1 MRKLRKP
8 LSVLLSL
15 VMVLGVFS
23 IVPFTV
29 SAQAAVTYIEYSWNG
44 SALETTEKTV
54 TDYTVVNSSLSSM
67 TNGTYVVN
75 ADTTI
80 EGYVTVQKG
89 ATANLVVMD
98 GVTLTCNKGIG
109 CGLNKNNEYASL
121 NIFGTGKIVATGKG
135 KAAGIGGDNDETNGS
150 ITIHGTTIEATGGK
164 HGAGIG
170 GGEGGK
176 DPDASSPIITIYDG
190 NITATGGIDGAGIG
204 GGDEQPG
211 ARTYIYGGTIDASS
225 KKHGAGIG
233 GGDEE
238 GTFGIWIYGGT
249 VTATGGYRG
258 AGIGAGEEGGNLRKS
273 PDGGV
278 NILGGT
284 VTATGG
290 SGGAG
295 VGGGYDED
303 MSGTIDITGEA
314 TKLTATGGIGGAGIG
329 AGKGK
334 DGDWCVPDGDMSGTI
349 TIDCGEQSD
358 INIFGGDEET
368 DGGRRS
374 TGGAGIGAG
383 FAGNQYGK
391 VYIRGGNIVITG
403 GAKAAGIGGGKESDS
418 GKYGGEGGDVYI
430 GGGNITI
437 YTINTEWYNEE
448 KNHAIGSGFEDIK
461 DGSVYIHAN
470 NNTTGRYMRVD
481 YMPLNKNDFKT
492 ASTSQRSKK
501 AHTRCTLHI
510 QECNH
515 KDYYGKDGL
524 TKKITP
530 SQHII
535 TCKYCGYT
543 DQGAHESETYCFC
556 GYNSENCCTVTL
568 HDTVGS
574 EQFKVLK
581 GGEFI
586 LPDYNG
592 AVSQTTDIPEQY
604 YRVSGWTLNGDASG
618 KVYEQGEEVI
628 ANSDMTFTTQREA
641 LYKLNFE
648 NVQHGSIHAD
658 ITNNEAYAS
667 AGETIEFGV
676 EADPGYSVSNVT
688 YKMMTGY
695 DLDDNYNVV
704 YLYSDPV
711 EIQPV
716 EGIYRLTMP
725 ESTSYNNMIVISAEV
740 TENMENPIGFSEDIE
755 NGTVTSDRETAAP
768 NDTVTLTVTPDAG
781 YFLDELRCKAA
792 DGTELELTQTDD
804 THYTFTMPAM
814 SVSVSAEFELADDFT
829 ALQALID
836 STSSGGTVTLALDY
850 TARDDESCLTV
861 PSGKTITLDLNG
873 HDIDR
878 DLDEAEAN
886 GNVITNNG
894 ALTITGNGTV
904 TGGKNA
910 ANGGAILNNGTLTL
924 SDGVTISG
932 NSTTEDGGAIYNSGT
947 LTIDG
952 GTISNNI
959 STKSGGAISAHSG
972 TITINGGEI
981 KNNRAGSHGGAI
993 YLGNKDGNIATLN
1006 LRGGTITG
1014 NTVTGSDSQGGGIC
1028 DVGTLNVSGNPVV
1041 KNNTAPAYN
1050 KGYNIYLRGGKKV
1063 NVTGELTD
1071 GAEIGVTAPGGGTGD
1086 ITSGLSGKGT
1096 ADSFFSDVPD
1106 CYVGLTDNN
1115 EATLHNMGAHLAGHS
1130 ISLEGDIAVNFY
1142 MQLDSELASHESVKM
1157 QFTVPG
1163 TSTEYQD
1170 QKVYVKDLE
1179 PVTYN
1184 SKTYYVFKCRVAAKN
1199 MDSQI
1204 QAQLIDGENR
1214 STVYTYSVKDYADY
1228 LLDHTNDNTE
1238 YAAAAPLVRAMLTY
1252 GDNAKYYFDK
1262 TGEEPDAVKATIPEY
1277 GSIIYDTMPAG
1288 VTFTGAT
1295 LSLKSQTTLSLY
1307 FESNQEIELTCPG
1320 YTTKTAHSDREYVI
1334 RIRDIAAMDLNK
1346 EFTVKVNG
1354 ADAVTYSPLTYCY
1367 KAQTSSDAKL
1377 VNTVKALYNY
1387 HLAAKDYF

>member
-29 SAQAAVTYIEYSWNG
+29 SAKAAVTYTEYSWNG
-44 SALETTEKTV
+44 SALQTTEKTV
-54 TDYTVVNSSLSSM
+54 TDYTVVTKDIIKNSPDNGSGLK
-67 TNGTYVVN
+67 TGTYLVN
-75 ADTTI
+75 SDTTVDDYFYI
-80 EGYVTVQKG
+80 RKNQTV
-89 ATANLVVMD
+89 NLIVKP
-98 GVTLTCNKGIG
+98 GVTLTCKKGIG
-109 CGLNKNNEYASL
+109 CGYDKNNQAATL
-121 NIFGTGKIVATGKG
+121 NIYGTGKIVATGKMQ
-135 KAAGIGGDNDETNGS
+135 AAGIGGNNDETNGW
-150 ITIHGTTIEATGGK
+150 ITVHGTTIEATGGK

-176 DPDASSPIITIYDG
+176 DPDATSRTITIYDG

-211 ARTYIYGGTIDASS
+211 ARTYIYGGTIDAGS

-238 GTFGIWIYGGT
+238 GTFGVWIYGGT

-295 VGGGYDED
+295 IGGGYDED
-303 MSGTIDITGEA
+303 MSGTINITGEA

-358 INIFGGDEET
+358 IKIFGGDEERN
-368 DGGRRS
+368 GGRRS

-403 GAKAAGIGGGKESDS
+403 GARAAGIGGGEESDS

-448 KNHAIGSGFEDIK
+448 KNHAIGSGVEDIK

-470 NNTTGRYMRVD
+470 NNTTGKYMRVD
-481 YMPLNKNDFKT
+481 YMPLKKDDFRT
-492 ASTSQRSKK
+492 ASASQRSKK
-501 AHTRCTLHI
+501 THTRCTLHI

-543 DQGAHESETYCFC
+543 DQGAHESQTYCSC
-556 GYNSENCCTVTL
+556 GYNSENCWTVTL
-568 HDTVGS
+568 RDKVGS
-574 EQFKVLK
+574 EQFKVIK
-581 GGEFI
+581 GDEFI

-604 YRVSGWTLNGDASG
+604 YRVSGWTLDGDASG

-716 EGIYRLTMP
+716 EGKYQLTTP
-725 ESTSYNNMIVISAEV
+725 VFTDSYNNRIVISAEFSGN
-740 TENMENPIGFSEDIE
+740 TENPIYVSDSIE
-755 NGTVTSDRETAAP
+755 NGTVISDKESAAAGA
-768 NDTVTLTVTPDAG
+768 TVTLTADPDDN
-781 YFLDELRCKAA
+781 Y
-792 DGTELELTQTDD
+792 
-804 THYTFTMPAM
+804 
-814 SVSVSAEFELADDFT
+814 
-829 ALQALID
+829 
-836 STSSGGTVTLALDY
+836 
-850 TARDDESCLTV
+850 
-861 PSGKTITLDLNG
+861 
-873 HDIDR
+873 
-878 DLDEAEAN
+878 
-886 GNVITNNG
+886 
-894 ALTITGNGTV
+894 
-904 TGGKNA
+904 
-910 ANGGAILNNGTLTL
+910 
-924 SDGVTISG
+924 
-932 NSTTEDGGAIYNSGT
+932 
-947 LTIDG
+947 
-952 GTISNNI
+952 
-959 STKSGGAISAHSG
+959 
-972 TITINGGEI
+972 
-981 KNNRAGSHGGAI
+981 
-993 YLGNKDGNIATLN
+993 
-1006 LRGGTITG
+1006 RGG
-1014 NTVTGSDSQGGGIC
+1014 
-1028 DVGTLNVSGNPVV
+1028 
-1041 KNNTAPAYN
+1041 
-1050 KGYNIYLRGGKKV
+1050 R
-1063 NVTGELTD
+1063 
-1071 GAEIGVTAPGGGTGD
+1071 
-1086 ITSGLSGKGT
+1086 LS
-1096 ADSFFSDVPD
+1096 
-1106 CYVGLTDNN
+1106 
-1115 EATLHNMGAHLAGHS
+1115 H
-1130 ISLEGDIAVNFY
+1130 
-1142 MQLDSELASHESVKM
+1142 
-1157 QFTVPG
+1157 
-1163 TSTEYQD
+1163 
-1170 QKVYVKDLE
+1170 
-1179 PVTYN
+1179 
-1184 SKTYYVFKCRVAAKN
+1184 
-1199 MDSQI
+1199 
-1204 QAQLIDGENR
+1204 
-1214 STVYTYSVKDYADY
+1214 
-1228 LLDHTNDNTE
+1228 
-1238 YAAAAPLVRAMLTY
+1238 
-1252 GDNAKYYFDK
+1252 
-1262 TGEEPDAVKATIPEY
+1262 
-1277 GSIIYDTMPAG
+1277 
-1288 VTFTGAT
+1288 
-1295 LSLKSQTTLSLY
+1295 
-1307 FESNQEIELTCPG
+1307 
-1320 YTTKTAHSDREYVI
+1320 
-1334 RIRDIAAMDLNK
+1334 
-1346 EFTVKVNG
+1346 
-1354 ADAVTYSPLTYCY
+1354 
-1367 KAQTSSDAKL
+1367 
-1377 VNTVKALYNY
+1377 
-1387 HLAAKDYF
+1387 